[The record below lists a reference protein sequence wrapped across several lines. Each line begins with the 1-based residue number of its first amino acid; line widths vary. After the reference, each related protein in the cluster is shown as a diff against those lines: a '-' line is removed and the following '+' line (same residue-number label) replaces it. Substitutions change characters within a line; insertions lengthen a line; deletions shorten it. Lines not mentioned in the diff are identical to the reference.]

1 VAQLARARRS
11 GRRGRPFKSGH
22 PDFKNKFDRIIKMI
36 YTIIQWRE
44 TLRVSLSAFKGVNI
58 RAEKL

>member
-1 VAQLARARRS
+1 
-11 GRRGRPFKSGH
+11 
-22 PDFKNKFDRIIKMI
+22 MI